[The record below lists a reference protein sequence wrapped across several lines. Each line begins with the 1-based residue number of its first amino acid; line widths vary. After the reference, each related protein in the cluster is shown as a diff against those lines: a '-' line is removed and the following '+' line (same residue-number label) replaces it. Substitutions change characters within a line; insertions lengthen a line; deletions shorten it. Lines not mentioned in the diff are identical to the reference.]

1 MDALDSPSRRACR
14 PELLPVDPAT
24 KYHAAPANAGTR
36 GRGTGIPLPLSRE
49 PKAAAMTA
57 SLSDRHFDERAGK
70 RAIPATSGSGASLF
84 DRLDGACREALKRE
98 ADAWPK
104 PGLVTPVDS
113 GSHRDMNY
121 ASFVDSIAALKG
133 YFAEVAEAGARGGN
147 YADLQPIA
155 IAAEAR
161 MLAATRGA
169 NTHRGAIFNLG
180 LLAAAAALRSEQAE
194 WAGRNCG
201 RIVAER
207 WGPAILASRGTA
219 PASHGNAVWR
229 RYAAGGAREAAAA
242 GFPAVYE
249 IGLPALRR
257 LLAAGVGEEEALVG
271 TLMALMAELPDTNL
285 LWRGGEA
292 GLRDVQAA
300 AQAFNRAGGVRQ
312 AGWRAHLRD
321 IHAWMV
327 ARNLSPGGSA
337 DLVAATWLAHRLD
350 TVGWVEAGGP
360 SKEAVRPPATGIAAL
375 NPSYAASAEAAG

>member
-1 MDALDSPSRRACR
+1 MHSLAPEPRTVSWPGLTPSWQALDAACC
-14 PELLPVDPAT
+14 A
-24 KYHAAPANAGTR
+24 
-36 GRGTGIPLPLSRE
+36 
-49 PKAAAMTA
+49 
-57 SLSDRHFDERAGK
+57 
-70 RAIPATSGSGASLF
+70 
-84 DRLDGACREALKRE
+84 ALKRE

-121 ASFVDSIAALKG
+121 SSFVDSIAALRG
-133 YFAEVAEAGARGGN
+133 YFAEVAAAATRGAA

-180 LLAAAAALRSEQAE
+180 LLAAAVALRDERPE
-194 WAGRNCG
+194 WAGRSCG
-201 RIVAER
+201 SIVAER
-207 WGPAILASRGTA
+207 WGAAILASRSA
-219 PASHGNAVWR
+219 ALPSHGNAVWR
-229 RYAAGGAREAAAA
+229 RYAAGGAREEAAA
-242 GFPAVYE
+242 GFSAVYR

-257 LLAAGVGEEEALVG
+257 SLAAGVGEEEALVG

-300 AQAFNRAGGVRQ
+300 AAAFNRAGGVCQ
-312 AGWRAHLRD
+312 PGWRSRLLD

-327 ARNLSPGGSA
+327 TRNLSPGGSA
-337 DLVAATWLAHRLD
+337 DLVAATWLVHGL
-350 TVGWVEAGGP
+350 EGG
-360 SKEAVRPPATGIAAL
+360 
-375 NPSYAASAEAAG
+375 

>member
-1 MDALDSPSRRACR
+1 MEALATFAPSLRADPAGVCVALDAACR
-14 PELLPVDPAT
+14 D
-24 KYHAAPANAGTR
+24 
-36 GRGTGIPLPLSRE
+36 
-49 PKAAAMTA
+49 
-57 SLSDRHFDERAGK
+57 
-70 RAIPATSGSGASLF
+70 
-84 DRLDGACREALKRE
+84 ALKRE

-121 ASFVDSIAALKG
+121 ASFVDSIAALQG
-133 YFAEVAEAGARGGN
+133 YFAEVAEAGARGAA
-147 YADLQPIA
+147 YAQIQPIA

-180 LLAAAAALRSEQAE
+180 LLVAAAALREAHPE
-194 WAGRNCG
+194 WDGRSCG
-201 RIVAER
+201 SIVAER

-219 PASHGNAVWR
+219 PASHGQAVWQ
-229 RYAAGGAREAAAA
+229 RYAAGGAREEAAA
-242 GFPAVYE
+242 GFPAVYQ
-249 IGLPALRR
+249 IGLPALDR

-271 TLMALMAELPDTNL
+271 TLLALMAELPDTNL

-300 AQAFNRAGGVRQ
+300 AAAFNRAGGVRQ
-312 AGWRAHLRD
+312 PDWRKHLLE

-337 DLVAATWLAHRLD
+337 DLVAATWLVYRLD
-350 TVGWVEAGGP
+350 VG
-360 SKEAVRPPATGIAAL
+360 
-375 NPSYAASAEAAG
+375 AASGREHRHSGNRFAARDRSYDAAAEPT

>member
-1 MDALDSPSRRACR
+1 MEALATSAPSLGTDPSALDAACC
-14 PELLPVDPAT
+14 A
-24 KYHAAPANAGTR
+24 
-36 GRGTGIPLPLSRE
+36 
-49 PKAAAMTA
+49 
-57 SLSDRHFDERAGK
+57 
-70 RAIPATSGSGASLF
+70 
-84 DRLDGACREALKRE
+84 ALKRE

-104 PGLVTPVDS
+104 PGLVTPVDA

-121 ASFVDSIAALKG
+121 ATFVDSIAALRG
-133 YFAEVAEAGARGGN
+133 YFAEVAAAGARGAA
-147 YADLQPIA
+147 YAQLQPIA

-180 LLAAAAALRSEQAE
+180 LLVAAAALPAARPELAERS
-194 WAGRNCG
+194 CG
-201 RIVAER
+201 AIVAQV
-207 WGPAILASRGTA
+207 WGPAILASRSAA
-219 PASHGNAVWR
+219 PATHGNVVWR
-229 RYAAGGAREAAAA
+229 RFAVGGAREEAAA

-292 GLRDVQAA
+292 GLGDVQAA
-300 AQAFNRAGGVRQ
+300 AGAFNHAGGVRQ
-312 AGWRAHLRD
+312 PGWREQLMD

-337 DLVAATWLAHRLD
+337 DLVAATWLVHGLE
-350 TVGWVEAGGP
+350 TVGCGDEGTASWG
-360 SKEAVRPPATGIAAL
+360 PPAMRFASLTA
-375 NPSYAASAEAAG
+375 SYGSAG

>member
-1 MDALDSPSRRACR
+1 MEALATSAPSLGTDPSALDAACC
-14 PELLPVDPAT
+14 A
-24 KYHAAPANAGTR
+24 
-36 GRGTGIPLPLSRE
+36 
-49 PKAAAMTA
+49 
-57 SLSDRHFDERAGK
+57 
-70 RAIPATSGSGASLF
+70 
-84 DRLDGACREALKRE
+84 ALKRE

-104 PGLVTPVDS
+104 PGLVTPVDA

-121 ASFVDSIAALKG
+121 ATFVDSIAALKG
-133 YFAEVAEAGARGGN
+133 YFAEVAEAGARGAA
-147 YADLQPIA
+147 YPEIQPIA

-180 LLAAAAALRSEQAE
+180 LLVAAAALRATRPELAE
-194 WAGRNCG
+194 RSCG
-201 RIVAER
+201 AIVAQV
-207 WGPAILASRGTA
+207 WGPAILASRSGA
-219 PASHGNAVWR
+219 PASHGNVVWWRFAV
-229 RYAAGGAREAAAA
+229 GGAREEAAA

-292 GLRDVQAA
+292 GLGDVQAA
-300 AQAFNRAGGVRQ
+300 AGAFNRSGGVRRP
-312 AGWRAHLRD
+312 GWREQLMD

-337 DLVAATWLAHRLD
+337 DLVAAAWLVHGL
-350 TVGWVEAGGP
+350 EAG
-360 SKEAVRPPATGIAAL
+360 
-375 NPSYAASAEAAG
+375 

>member
-1 MDALDSPSRRACR
+1 MQALSTASPRQSDS
-14 PELLPVDPAT
+14 T
-24 KYHAAPANAGTR
+24 KDHVIPANAGNHAGSEMDPRFR
-36 GRGTGIPLPLSRE
+36 GDDGSIACS
-49 PKAAAMTA
+49 AICFD
-57 SLSDRHFDERAGK
+57 SLDA
-70 RAIPATSGSGASLF
+70 
-84 DRLDGACREALKRE
+84 ACRDALKRE

-121 ASFVDSIAALKG
+121 ASFVDSIASLKG
-133 YFAEVAEAGARGGN
+133 YFAEVAEAGALGAT
-147 YADLQPIA
+147 YAEIQPIA

-180 LLAAAAALRSEQAE
+180 LLVAAAAWRAVRPEF
-194 WAGRNCG
+194 
-201 RIVAER
+201 AER
-207 WGPAILASRGTA
+207 SCGAVVAQVWGPAILASRCRA

-229 RYAAGGAREAAAA
+229 RYAVGGAREEAAA

-249 IGLPALRR
+249 TGLPALRR

-271 TLMALMAELPDTNL
+271 TLMALMAELHDTNL

-300 AQAFNRAGGVRQ
+300 AAAFNRAGGVRQ
-312 AGWRAHLRD
+312 AGWREALLE

-327 ARNLSPGGSA
+327 VRNLSPGGSA
-337 DLVAATWLAHRLD
+337 DLVAATWLAHRL
-350 TVGWVEAGGP
+350 EAG
-360 SKEAVRPPATGIAAL
+360 
-375 NPSYAASAEAAG
+375 